1 MWIEREIERYLMDVS
16 GERPACI
23 LTGGRQTG
31 KTSLLLR
38 MFPDIRYVS
47 LDVPSLAGEAEES
60 GERFLERLDPPL
72 IIDEV
77 QYAPGIFR
85 FLKADID
92 ANRNRRRR
100 FLLTGSQK
108 FSLMQGVTESLA
120 GRVSIVEL
128 YTLSARE
135 LERWSGTKADP
146 ATLLRW
152 MFTGGYPELH
162 ARSLDPQRYYGDLV
176 ATYLERDVRQ
186 ALQVKNLRDY
196 DRFLRLAAVRT
207 GQLLSMNSFASDL
220 GISPNTVKS
229 WLSVL
234 EASGIIWLLEPYY
247 GNPGKRIVKSPKL
260 YFTDTGLAAYLA
272 GFRSEEDLAQSP
284 LLGAFFESHVLGQMV
299 RKYVNRCRRPA
310 IYFFRDH
317 HGHEVD
323 FIVPIGGRL
332 RLYECKWSEDPSAVV
347 PSFAVIEKAVGSHN
361 ILSRSVITPGRN
373 PRKKGSVL
381 IEDSVEIPSLE
392 V

>member
-1 MWIEREIERYLMDVS
+1 M
-16 GERPACI
+16 
-23 LTGGRQTG
+23 
-31 KTSLLLR
+31 
-38 MFPDIRYVS
+38 
-47 LDVPSLAGEAEES
+47 
-60 GERFLERLDPPL
+60 
-72 IIDEV
+72 
-77 QYAPGIFR
+77 
-85 FLKADID
+85 
-92 ANRNRRRR
+92 
-100 FLLTGSQK
+100 
-108 FSLMQGVTESLA
+108 TESLA

-128 YTLSARE
+128 YTLSAGE

-152 MFTGGYPELH
+152 MFAGGYPELH

-284 LLGAFFESHVLGQMV
+284 LLGLSSRAT
-299 RKYVNRCRRPA
+299 C
-310 IYFFRDH
+310 
-317 HGHEVD
+317 
-323 FIVPIGGRL
+323 
-332 RLYECKWSEDPSAVV
+332 SARWC
-347 PSFAVIEKAVGSHN
+347 EN
-361 ILSRSVITPGRN
+361 T
-373 PRKKGSVL
+373 
-381 IEDSVEIPSLE
+381 
-392 V
+392 